1 MVTIE
6 HVQITLS
13 QTIIVI
19 LVMLTHGQVKLE
31 IDYSKL
37 LNPGIFTP
45 GFSKYIATFLNSV

>member
-37 LNPGIFTP
+37 LNPGVFTP